1 VSAPASEIMRER
13 ILNGALEAL
22 AIYGS
27 RRFSVSAVSELA
39 GISRGTLYRY
49 FPTKEDLLDGLTAH
63 MGRDFRRSLHQHVP
77 EDVSGEERVRRVVDA
92 MREYVDQTPIFSQLL
107 IAEPAFV
114 RSFYNEQFHDLVRL
128 VATNLRPPAKGSKA
142 TPSPP
147 VLLAAELLVR
157 VAISYR
163 IVGAEDG
170 PLANG
175 SFVKRLTELLGP
187 SLVDQAVPPAA
198 HA

>member
-1 VSAPASEIMRER
+1 MRER

-63 MGRDFRRSLHQHVP
+63 MGRDFRRSLHQHVA
-77 EDVSGEERVRRVVDA
+77 EELTGEERVDHVVAA
-92 MREYVDQTPIFSQLL
+92 MREYVDKTPIFTQLL
-107 IAEPAFV
+107 VAEPTFV
-114 RSFYNEQFHDLVRL
+114 RTFYNEQFHDLVRL
-128 VATNLRPPAKGSKA
+128 VATNLKPSAKGGKA
-142 TPSPP
+142 APSASA
-147 VLLAAELLVR
+147 LLAAELLVR

-163 IVGAEDG
+163 IVGADDG

-175 SFVKRLTELLGP
+175 DFVKRLSSLLASELFDDE
-187 SLVDQAVPPAA
+187 VAAKPPAA